1 MFNIISHWGNTNQNN
16 ETPLCMAINKNIK
29 PKQKITV
36 NKDME
41 TLFFMYY
48 WWECKEGFAMG
59 SSISILKELNIKLP
73 YDPTIPLLGVYP
85 KEPKAGT

>member
-1 MFNIISHWGNTNQNN
+1 
-16 ETPLCMAINKNIK
+16 MAINKNIK

-41 TLFFMYY
+41 TL
-48 WWECKEGFAMG
+48 CSLCIIAGNVKRFAMG
-59 SSISILKELNIKLP
+59 NSISILKELNIKLP